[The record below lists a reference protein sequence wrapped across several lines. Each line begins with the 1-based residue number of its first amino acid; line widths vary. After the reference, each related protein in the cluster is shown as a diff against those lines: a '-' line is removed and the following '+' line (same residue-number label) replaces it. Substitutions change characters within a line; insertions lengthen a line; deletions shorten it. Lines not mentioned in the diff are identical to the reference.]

1 MNNENK
7 NHHNLLVNLET
18 SVSLNLLKITFLHI
32 FHSICSIVL
41 HQEVIQKNLCVFWVQ
56 PELLD
61 LTPPPLYHRY
71 TITLKQLY
79 VIYNNRCL
87 WRVCPTSDT
96 CRSCWLTSWPAAH
109 STTCCLRWRS
119 PAPAPH
125 PPPPAPSEARLT
137 SGGARPAP
145 LRPYRRN
152 PPTSRI
158 KAVTPLASG
167 ANGCRWVANVRLRS
181 FVNVCH

>member
-1 MNNENK
+1 MNNEYE
-7 NHHNLLVNLET
+7 NHHNLLVNFDT
-18 SVSLNLLKITFLHI
+18 SASLNLVKITFLYI
-32 FHSICSIVL
+32 FHSIGSIVL
-41 HQEVIQKNLCVFWVQ
+41 HQEVIQKNLWVLWVQ

-79 VIYNNRCL
+79 VIYNNIYL
-87 WRVCPTSDT
+87 WRVYPTSDT
-96 CRSCWLTSWPAAH
+96 CRSCCLTSWPAAQ

-119 PAPAPH
+119 PAPPNH
-125 PPPPAPSEARLT
+125 PRAAHSESSLT
-137 SGGARPAP
+137 RGGSRPAP
-145 LRPYRRN
+145 LRRYRSN
-152 PPTSRI
+152 QPTSRI